1 MNLKKITTG
10 QVLTIKKSM
19 SFTGKTKMPRLV
31 NPSAKAE
38 DKPDGVLD
46 IHIMINDNSVV
57 NSGGKL
63 LLFVCAKI

>member
-1 MNLKKITTG
+1 
-10 QVLTIKKSM
+10 M